1 MEVMIKKDNVI
12 LDATVL
18 SSLMACERYI
28 DFRFNKNLIP
38 ASGSGNPIEAG
49 LVVHR
54 ILEDYA
60 KGIMNGMSRQDAI
73 QLGLGSGTELA
84 SQCPNIPQEN
94 VKDDSGKL
102 KQVGFGWLM
111 ETMHQYFEH
120 YKNDSWTPISAEQ
133 VKRTMVYEDEDIR
146 VLWVSKLDRM
156 VDTFNQGTMPMDH
169 KTMKQN
175 RSPILLNN
183 QFMGQCI
190 SAQSVRMCVD
200 KIGFQTTL
208 KPDKKF
214 VREIMNYNRAQL
226 AEQIQ
231 TIAYYAKYLVDLNK
245 HGYYP
250 PRYVYCDKYGGCIF
264 RHVCESVPSDRERML
279 KLHFVVGDEW
289 DPAAGEDSSDD

>member
-18 SSLMACERYI
+18 TSLMACERYI

-49 LVVHR
+49 LVVHK
-54 ILEDYA
+54 IMEEYS
-60 KGIMNGMSRQDAI
+60 KSIMNGVHRNTAI
-73 QLGLGSGTELA
+73 QVGMDAGIQLAGEL
-84 SQCPNIPQEN
+84 PNIPQEN

-102 KQVGFGWLM
+102 KQVGFAWIM
-111 ETMHQYFEH
+111 TTMQQYFEF

-133 VKRTMVYEDEDIR
+133 VKRTLVYEDDDIR

-156 VDTFNQGTMPMDH
+156 VDTFQQGTMPMDH

-214 VREIMNYNRAQL
+214 VREIMNYNREQL

-231 TIAYYAKYLVDLNK
+231 TIGYYAKYLVDLNK
-245 HGYYP
+245 HGYFP
-250 PRYVYCDKYGGCIF
+250 PRYIYCDKYNGCIF
-264 RHVCESVPSDRERML
+264 RRVCESLPSDRERML

-289 DPAAGEDSSDD
+289 NPAAGEDVGDD

>member
-289 DPAAGEDSSDD
+289 DPAAGEDIDD

>member
-18 SSLMACERYI
+18 SSLMACERYV

-49 LVVHR
+49 LVVHK
-54 ILEDYA
+54 ILEEYSKA
-60 KGIMNGMSRQDAI
+60 IINGLKREDAI
-73 QLGLGSGTELA
+73 NIGLSKGTELA
-84 SQCPNIPQEN
+84 GNLPNIPQSN
-94 VKDDSGKL
+94 IKDDYGKL
-102 KQVGFGWLM
+102 KQVGYDWII
-111 ETMHQYFEH
+111 ETMNQYFNH
-120 YKNDSWTPISAEQ
+120 YKNDSWTPIAAEQ
-133 VKRTMVYEDEDIR
+133 VKRTMVYEDDDTR
-146 VLWVSKLDRM
+146 VLWVSKLDRL
-156 VDTFNQGTMPMDH
+156 VDTFRDGIMPMDH

-175 RSPILLNN
+175 HHTVTTLNN

-190 SAQSVRMCVD
+190 SAQSVRMCID

-208 KPDKKF
+208 KPVDKFK
-214 VREIMNYNRAQL
+214 REIMNYNREQL

-231 TIAYYAKYLVDLNK
+231 TIGYYAKYLVDLNR

-264 RHVCESVPSDRERML
+264 KSTCESMPSDRERML
-279 KLHFVVGDEW
+279 KSHFVVADEW
-289 DPAAGEDSSDD
+289 NPAAGEDE